1 METEKQA
8 ERQQSLIAGGALSIV
23 ILLIAILAFVQYRNS
38 KAKQGTNQILTA
50 QKLELERVN
59 STKDKFFSII
69 SHDLRGPVA
78 SFFGISRMIEVYVKS
93 KNTDQLIELAG
104 DIDESVERLSNL
116 LDNLLNWATQQQGQ
130 VPFHPAKMS
139 LAQVAENIKMS
150 LQNMANGKKIELKT
164 DVADEVFA
172 FADQNTTET
181 IVRNLTTNAL
191 KFTSEN
197 GCVTIKA
204 EDNGERVLVTVQD
217 TGVGIPAEKMQSLFS
232 LQENKSTY
240 GTKGEKGLGLGL
252 QLVDEFTKMNG
263 GTLTV
268 ESEEGK
274 GSAFSFTLPRVKEA

>member
-1 METEKQA
+1 
-8 ERQQSLIAGGALSIV
+8 
-23 ILLIAILAFVQYRNS
+23 
-38 KAKQGTNQILTA
+38 
-50 QKLELERVN
+50 
-59 STKDKFFSII
+59 
-69 SHDLRGPVA
+69 
-78 SFFGISRMIEVYVKS
+78 
-93 KNTDQLIELAG
+93 
-104 DIDESVERLSNL
+104 
-116 LDNLLNWATQQQGQ
+116 
-130 VPFHPAKMS
+130 
-139 LAQVAENIKMS
+139 
-150 LQNMANGKKIELKT
+150 MANGKKIELKT